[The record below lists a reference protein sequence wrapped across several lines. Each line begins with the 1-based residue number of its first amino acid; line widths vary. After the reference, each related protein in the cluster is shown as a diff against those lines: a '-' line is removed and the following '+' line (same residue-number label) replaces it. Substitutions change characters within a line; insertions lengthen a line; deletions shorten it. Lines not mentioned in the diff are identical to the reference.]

1 VFTIRAILPESFRS
15 ALAYAAFVGR
25 AIQIV
30 IILAALVVAGLVVA
44 SLAKNLAGWI
54 VFGVIVVTVIGAA
67 IAIYPRRYTAKRR
80 TFVRTT
86 KPPR

>member
-1 VFTIRAILPESFRS
+1 MPALVSRS
-15 ALAYAAFVGR
+15 
-25 AIQIV
+25 IQII
-30 IILAALVVAGLVVA
+30 IILAALVIAGLIVA
-44 SLAKNLAGWI
+44 SVAKNLAGWI

-86 KPPR
+86 KPPQ